1 MWRAEVEEFAHLTLG
16 LPVLIAGSEGRNIK
30 CLLDERQDRGAIAR
44 SVGDEVWL
52 GVRRDHDQREAEA
65 SYTEVTPDLSYRAIT
80 GRAIISIWATSR
92 SNLIWSRD
100 DDRRHMIV
108 EASAFVVGED
118 EDGIVPGIALHE
130 SGDD

>member
-1 MWRAEVEEFAHLTLG
+1 MCLAEVKEIAHVTLG
-16 LPVLIAGSEGRNIK
+16 LPVLISGSEVRHIK
-30 CLLDERQDRGAIAR
+30 CLLNERQDRGGIAR
-44 SVGDEVWL
+44 SVGDEAWL

-100 DDRRHMIV
+100 DDRR
-108 EASAFVVGED
+108 
-118 EDGIVPGIALHE
+118 
-130 SGDD
+130 